1 MVLRTR
7 IRRISLVEALRV
19 RFLTIGAL
27 ILANV
32 VIFAQAQ
39 KPAGGG
45 IIQGIVQS
53 GNIPIPGVTVA
64 ATNFITDEKV
74 TTSTDLNGQ
83 YQLKV
88 RAVGAYF
95 VETSMAA
102 FAPGIKEADIKDAAQ
117 PERLD
122 FELMLLSRSQQ
133 TSAQPGPR
141 VGFRGRGAQALPVT
155 RTDSASPTEQTTNDL
170 ADQPNSADLPLGGI
184 APDTPTESVA
194 VLGNTGE
201 TTFGN
206 NFDFDRERL
215 QQFIDAR
222 FGVPPSQGGQEGQ
235 EGPGQGIPNA
245 PGAPGI
251 PGPGPDGRGGF
262 RGGGGGRGGG
272 GFFAIGGRGG
282 FNVNRPR
289 GNISYTLGDSAFD
302 AAPYSLTGQPA
313 AKPSYN
319 QNRISAT
326 IGGPLKI
333 PKLVSSPNTNYTFT
347 YNGTRLRNP
356 YDAFST
362 VPTLAER
369 QGDFSQTLA
378 RNGIGAG
385 NSIQVFDPGTHAP
398 FPSNTIPAAMINPGA
413 ARLLTFIPAPNLPGD
428 VQNFHY
434 VTAVTNQSDDVNV
447 RLNHTFGAAGG
458 FGGGRGRGGF
468 GPGRGAGGGRRGG
481 RRATNLNFGL
491 QYRNSDNRLNNPFP
505 TVGGANSAKGLNTTI
520 GMVHSF
526 GAITDNLRVNY
537 NVNHTSSANLYA
549 FQQDIAGLAGI
560 TGVSRNPFDWGLPN
574 LAFTNFTGL
583 TDVQPSD
590 RRDQTVQIQNGMI
603 WNRRRHGL
611 RWGGDF
617 RWIQS
622 NLQTDQNARGS
633 FTFTG
638 ARSALMSQGVPVQG
652 TGFDFADFLLGL
664 PQLTSIQ
671 YGGGEYHFRGTS
683 WDLFLQDDWRVRGNL
698 TLNLGLRYEYISPT
712 RELNNR
718 IVNLDVA
725 PGFATVVPV
734 FPGEAGPFTGVFPS
748 GLIKPDRNNFAPR
761 VGIAWRANDR
771 TIVRAGY
778 GINYNTGVYSSM
790 VQQLAFQPP
799 FSVTQTN
806 INSGFQPLTLQ
817 NGFPT
822 PPPATVTN
830 NYGVDPNYRLG
841 YAQTWNLD
849 VQREIRSANLT
860 LNFDY
865 TGTKGTHLDVI
876 EAPNRTATG
885 LRIPGVQPFNWETS
899 AANSTAHAGTI
910 RLRRRLQAG
919 IQIGGSY
926 TFSKSIDN
934 ASNVAGAGGGVVAQN
949 AFDLAAERGL
959 SNFDQT
965 HRLSLDYLFELPFG
979 REKRFLANVPYLRG
993 MLGNW
998 QVNGSWNL
1006 ASGLPYTARVLGSF
1020 TDVNRG
1026 SNGTLRANATGIFTD
1041 LSDPTVAEWF
1051 NTAAFAVPAAGQF
1064 GNVGR
1069 NTLRGPTTSVFNMAL
1084 NKVIPFSDG
1093 RSLELRAQASNIF
1106 NTAQFKSI
1114 DTNLNSPS
1122 FGRITSVGSMRKI
1135 QLVARFRF

>member
-369 QGDFSQTLA
+369 QGDFSQTLI
-378 RNGIGAG
+378 RSGVGAG
-385 NSIQVFDPGTHAP
+385 NPVQIFDPVTHTALP
-398 FPSNTIPAAMINPGA
+398 NNKILRMDPAAS
-413 ARLLTFIPAPNLPGD
+413 RLLAYIPYIPEPN
-428 VQNFHY
+428 
-434 VTAVTNQSDDVNV
+434 
-447 RLNHTFGAAGG
+447 
-458 FGGGRGRGGF
+458 
-468 GPGRGAGGGRRGG
+468 
-481 RRATNLNFGL
+481 
-491 QYRNSDNRLNNPFP
+491 
-505 TVGGANSAKGLNTTI
+505 
-520 GMVHSF
+520 
-526 GAITDNLRVNY
+526 
-537 NVNHTSSANLYA
+537 
-549 FQQDIAGLAGI
+549 
-560 TGVSRNPFDWGLPN
+560 
-574 LAFTNFTGL
+574 
-583 TDVQPSD
+583 
-590 RRDQTVQIQNGMI
+590 
-603 WNRRRHGL
+603 
-611 RWGGDF
+611 
-617 RWIQS
+617 
-622 NLQTDQNARGS
+622 
-633 FTFTG
+633 
-638 ARSALMSQGVPVQG
+638 
-652 TGFDFADFLLGL
+652 
-664 PQLTSIQ
+664 
-671 YGGGEYHFRGTS
+671 
-683 WDLFLQDDWRVRGNL
+683 
-698 TLNLGLRYEYISPT
+698 
-712 RELNNR
+712 
-718 IVNLDVA
+718 
-725 PGFATVVPV
+725 
-734 FPGEAGPFTGVFPS
+734 
-748 GLIKPDRNNFAPR
+748 
-761 VGIAWRANDR
+761 
-771 TIVRAGY
+771 
-778 GINYNTGVYSSM
+778 
-790 VQQLAFQPP
+790 
-799 FSVTQTN
+799 
-806 INSGFQPLTLQ
+806 
-817 NGFPT
+817 
-822 PPPATVTN
+822 
-830 NYGVDPNYRLG
+830 
-841 YAQTWNLD
+841 
-849 VQREIRSANLT
+849 
-860 LNFDY
+860 
-865 TGTKGTHLDVI
+865 
-876 EAPNRTATG
+876 
-885 LRIPGVQPFNWETS
+885 
-899 AANSTAHAGTI
+899 
-910 RLRRRLQAG
+910 
-919 IQIGGSY
+919 
-926 TFSKSIDN
+926 
-934 ASNVAGAGGGVVAQN
+934 
-949 AFDLAAERGL
+949 
-959 SNFDQT
+959 
-965 HRLSLDYLFELPFG
+965 
-979 REKRFLANVPYLRG
+979 
-993 MLGNW
+993 
-998 QVNGSWNL
+998 
-1006 ASGLPYTARVLGSF
+1006 
-1020 TDVNRG
+1020 
-1026 SNGTLRANATGIFTD
+1026 
-1041 LSDPTVAEWF
+1041 
-1051 NTAAFAVPAAGQF
+1051 
-1064 GNVGR
+1064 
-1069 NTLRGPTTSVFNMAL
+1069 
-1084 NKVIPFSDG
+1084 
-1093 RSLELRAQASNIF
+1093 
-1106 NTAQFKSI
+1106 
-1114 DTNLNSPS
+1114 
-1122 FGRITSVGSMRKI
+1122 
-1135 QLVARFRF
+1135 